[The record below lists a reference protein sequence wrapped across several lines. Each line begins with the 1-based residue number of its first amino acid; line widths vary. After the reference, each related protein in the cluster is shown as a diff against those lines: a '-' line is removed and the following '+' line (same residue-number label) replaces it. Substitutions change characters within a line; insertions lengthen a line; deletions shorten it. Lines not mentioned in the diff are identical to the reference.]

1 MPGGFIAK
9 VGAKGDDK
17 TTAVQTSPLAHAKR
31 LLLYFLQELFSEENP
46 TGLRY
51 SGDNKVSTV
60 LIKGSFALNQE
71 TYNKKPIIAV
81 ERGGAQIQ
89 SRTLGSIEY
98 VDYKRGGY
106 IRTELVPFSLGIRV
120 LSENEYT
127 AEKISWF
134 IVSTT
139 FVLRHV
145 LIRQGF
151 YHVGNQFVITPP
163 AVQQNVSGDQTP
175 LKMIQ
180 LTLPCSH
187 LMRISTTPL
196 NRPILTDVRTVIEDS
211 RTGERLLPPEEASQ
225 G

>member
-9 VGAKGDDK
+9 VSPQGDDK
-17 TTAVQTSPLAHAKR
+17 TTAIQTSPLAHAKR
-31 LLLYFLQELFSEENP
+31 LLLYFLQELFSEQNP
-46 TGLRY
+46 TGIRY
-51 SGDNKVSTV
+51 SSDDNTTGIV
-60 LIKGSFALNQE
+60 IKGTYALNQE
-71 TYNKKPIIAV
+71 TFNKKPVVVV

-106 IRTELVPFSLGIRV
+106 IRTELVPFSLIVRI
-120 LSENEYT
+120 LSINEYV
-127 AEKISWF
+127 AEQLAWF

-151 YHVGNQFVITPP
+151 YHVGNQFVVNPP
-163 AVQQNVSGDQTP
+163 TVHQIVGGDQNQ
-175 LKMIQ
+175 LKEIL

-187 LMRISTTPL
+187 LMRMSTTPL
-196 NRPILTDVRTVIEDS
+196 NRPILTNVRTVIRDS
-211 RTGERLLPPEEASQ
+211 QTGEQLHPSDEASQ
-225 G
+225 E